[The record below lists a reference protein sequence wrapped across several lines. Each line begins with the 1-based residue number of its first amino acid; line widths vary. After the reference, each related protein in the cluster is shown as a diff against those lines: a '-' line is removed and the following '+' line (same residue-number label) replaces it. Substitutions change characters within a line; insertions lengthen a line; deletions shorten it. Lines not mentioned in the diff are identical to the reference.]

1 MRAKSKFSALANRA
15 IFRRKKPLDFEWYS
29 NKKTRSLNDVKISH
43 LVSIVL
49 CSMLM
54 SQIGHHLLFRTY
66 CVGLWPPVR
75 ILISFFKRFQA
86 CSFCVGIGIMH
97 DGQKTW
103 LFWPLII
110 HLVVDNFMW
119 KLNRSINVYQ
129 RCTISIFHYQFNIN
143 YSGFLLINTNFNFNY
158 FKEGLSISIPYQFFK
173 KFLYQFQYQ
182 FIVSMSYY
190 DIDKITNFLSIS
202 HCSQYQY

>member
-1 MRAKSKFSALANRA
+1 MKTLYFGWFYLPNITMGGVWLGRPKAPERFKNRRTMQFLQELSWISSQWQHFEKMRAKSKFSALANRA
-15 IFRRKKPLDFEWYS
+15 IFRKKPLDFEWYS

-54 SQIGHHLLFRTY
+54 SPIGHHHLFRTY

-119 KLNRSINVYQ
+119 KLNRSINV
-129 RCTISIFHYQFNIN
+129 
-143 YSGFLLINTNFNFNY
+143 
-158 FKEGLSISIPYQFFK
+158 
-173 KFLYQFQYQ
+173 
-182 FIVSMSYY
+182 
-190 DIDKITNFLSIS
+190 
-202 HCSQYQY
+202 